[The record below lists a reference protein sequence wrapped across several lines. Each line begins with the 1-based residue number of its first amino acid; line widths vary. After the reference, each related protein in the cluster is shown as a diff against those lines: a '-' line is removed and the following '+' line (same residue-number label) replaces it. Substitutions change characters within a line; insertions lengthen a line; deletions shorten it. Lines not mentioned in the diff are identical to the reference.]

1 MGLPTYFYLRNAR
14 PVRPIGVRL
23 MVAGG
28 MGMIGSFLG
37 FTAGGVAAALEVNR
51 RMENPEECV
60 LLLCA
65 IWRLPSFAI
74 PAVYIGCDGILQREE
89 EGKPD

>member
-1 MGLPTYFYLRNAR
+1 MSISSVVGSAGMALPTYFYLRNAR

-37 FTAGGVAAALEVNR
+37 FTAGGVAAAMEVNR
-51 RMENPEECV
+51 RMENPQ
-60 LLLCA
+60 A
-65 IWRLPSFAI
+65 
-74 PAVYIGCDGILQREE
+74 
-89 EGKPD
+89 